1 MKEFSVRAVLLGVV
15 LGAVFAIGNA
25 YLGLKVGLTVSASIP
40 AAVISMAVLRAF
52 SRNVTI
58 LENNIVQTIA
68 SAGESLAAGVIF
80 TIPALVYLGEP
91 LELGRIFLVA
101 LLGGLL
107 GVLLMVPLRHT
118 LMVEEHGTLPYPE
131 GTACAEILRAR
142 EGTGERAMLAVWG
155 LILGAID
162 KILIGVFRL
171 WNEVARWTVGG
182 TQVAIDTTPAMLG
195 VGYIIGIRYSLIL
208 FAGGAVAWW
217 VLTPLIQLVGGD
229 PDIRSIGIGAVAA
242 AGVISLVRLFPVL
255 VRSLSGHFK
264 GLLTDVFHK
273 HGKERTEQD
282 LPLLWVILG
291 VLVVLA
297 ILYVI
302 PQLGL
307 NWLAIVLILVLGF
320 FFVALTSVTV
330 GIVGN
335 SSNPVSGMVICTL
348 LVTTLI
354 FVALGWTERVYLI
367 LAMTVGSVVA
377 VAVAMAGDTSQD
389 LKTGFLVGATPRMQQ
404 VAALI
409 GTLVPAFVVG
419 WILIVLNDSY
429 GLGSK
434 ALPAPQAMMMATVV
448 EGVIGGTLPYK
459 LVSVG
464 VVLGVAV
471 ELMGIRSLPFAL
483 GLYLPLGTSV
493 AIGAGGVLSWLVGT
507 ARGDKE
513 RHGRGV
519 LLGSGLIAGDAL
531 TGIVIAGLAIV
542 GLLDLDKAARFGP
555 WISLAAYL
563 ILAATFGGLVLKRKR

>member
-1 MKEFSVRAVLLGVV
+1 MKEFTFRAVLLGVV

-40 AAVISMAVLRAF
+40 AAVISMAVLRAI
-52 SRNVTI
+52 SRTVTI

-91 LELGRIFLVA
+91 LELGRVFLIA

-118 LMVEEHGTLPYPE
+118 LMVEEHGTLPFPE

-142 EGTGERAMLAVWG
+142 EGTAERALLAVWG
-155 LILGAID
+155 LVLGVVD
-162 KILIGVFRL
+162 KVLIGVFRF
-171 WNEVARWTVGG
+171 WNELARWAIGG
-182 TQVAIDTTPAMLG
+182 TQVALDTTPAMLG
-195 VGYIIGIRYSLIL
+195 VGYIIGVRYALIL

-217 VLTPLIQLVGGD
+217 VLTPVILAVGGE

-242 AGVISLVRLFPVL
+242 AGVISLIRLFPVL
-255 VRSLSGHFK
+255 IRSLSGHFK
-264 GLLTDVFHK
+264 GLISDVFHK

-282 LPLLWVILG
+282 LPLLWVLLG
-291 VLVVLA
+291 VVALLAVLY
-297 ILYVI
+297 LI
-302 PQLGL
+302 PQLGM
-307 NWLAIVLILVLGF
+307 NWLSILLILVLGF

-354 FVALGWTERVYLI
+354 FVALGWTERIYLI

-389 LKTGFLVGATPRMQQ
+389 LKTGYLVKATPRLQQ
-404 VAALI
+404 VGALI

-419 WILIVLNDSY
+419 WILIILNDTY
-429 GLGSK
+429 GFGSK
-434 ALPAPQAMMMATVV
+434 ALPAPQATMMAAVV
-448 EGVIGGTLPYK
+448 EGVIGGQLPYR
-459 LVSVG
+459 LVAIG
-464 VVLGVAV
+464 IVLGVAV

-493 AIGAGGVLSWLVGT
+493 AIGAGGLLSWLVK
-507 ARGDKE
+507 DPQ
-513 RHGRGV
+513 GRGV

-531 TGIVIAGLAIV
+531 TGIVIAGLAIF
-542 GLLDLDKAARFGP
+542 GLIDLDKGARFGP

-563 ILAATFGGLVLKRKR
+563 ILAAVFAVLVLKRKR